1 MIIDLFFI
9 SAIHHLVVLKISQS
23 RLSSLCWWNLRVSLG
38 SVLHTG
44 SSLVRIKLSLWSFSL
59 THNEVKSDGLCSFS
73 QDDSLH
79 HHCIYICKANL
90 HKPIWINL
98 VSKTFRDPS
107 ALLKNPQ
114 ALDILSLLLTLYV
127 LPYSVVI
134 HLGEVCSLK
143 STINFWFPQAQMEQ
157 EWKPGPREFL
167 FAWIMLFCNR
177 ISSLMECIFY
187 IAWIY
192 LLQVCNTYWSWT

>member
-1 MIIDLFFI
+1 MSSVRHLSVQHTSILWYDNRSVFYLSHSLSGGAEDLTVSFEWPV
-9 SAIHHLVVLKISQS
+9 LVEPEGLLGQCASHWELPCQDQAF
-23 RLSSLCWWNLRVSLG
+23 SLILLR
-38 SVLHTG
+38 
-44 SSLVRIKLSLWSFSL
+44 L
-59 THNEVKSDGLCSFS
+59 THNEVKSDGLCSFLWG
-73 QDDSLH
+73 DSLH

-90 HKPIWINL
+90 HKSIWINL
-98 VSKTFRDPS
+98 VSKIFRDLS

-143 STINFWFPQAQMEQ
+143 STINFWFPQAHMEE

-167 FAWIMLFCNR
+167 FAWIMPSAIEFPH
-177 ISSLMECIFY
+177 
-187 IAWIY
+187 
-192 LLQVCNTYWSWT
+192 